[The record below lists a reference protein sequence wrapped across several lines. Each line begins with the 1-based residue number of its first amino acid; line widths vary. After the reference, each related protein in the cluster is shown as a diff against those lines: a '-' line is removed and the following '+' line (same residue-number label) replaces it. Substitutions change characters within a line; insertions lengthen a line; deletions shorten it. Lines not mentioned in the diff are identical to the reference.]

1 MCYSKPNAFA
11 LGKKERQTCPPQK
24 KEKQTYSTSFD
35 ERSHSEVNN

>member
-11 LGKKERQTCPPQK
+11 LGKKERQTCPKK